1 VSRMKRPRGAPR
13 WVQVCSTAAV
23 LTLAT
28 TACTHARGSSPPS
41 MTLQMSRGSATISG
55 GGRTQKVTGEAAIGV
70 GYHVTVDPNSLA
82 VLRLGS
88 GRTFELTEGEASI
101 TGVDRIQL
109 AKGAALGDLTANGQI
124 ETGGLTV
131 SSASGTFR
139 VTSGAMAG
147 VGVFSG
153 LVSMSV
159 PGAALSVPAFREA
172 ATASGVPA
180 TAPRPLEIL
189 AGGDVWDHRYL
200 GDAIDLDARLASFGG
215 GLDAQLGNATGRDF
229 FRLVIAD
236 PMNLAHVEPYLSRP
250 RSDVLVGLVL
260 AAATSRPDPP
270 QATFDQ
276 IMGLWLAGESW
287 GLLAMEYH
295 VPAQQVFAGLLAAI
309 RKVGITVTN
318 PTPGVVPIPVTTRP
332 PAVAT
337 GTPKSSATPAPLPPS
352 ATPTPSSTGTLNQVL
367 DPVTTLL
374 NNILNL
380 LLPPSPT
387 PTPGATPGAKG

>member
-1 VSRMKRPRGAPR
+1 
-13 WVQVCSTAAV
+13 VQICSTAAV

-28 TACTHARGSSPPS
+28 TACTHAKGSSPPS

-55 GGRTQKVTGEAAIGV
+55 GGSTQKVTGEAAIGV
-70 GYHVTVDPNSLA
+70 GYQVIVDPNSLA
-82 VLRLGS
+82 VLRLGG

-101 TGVDRIQL
+101 TGADRIQL
-109 AKGAALGDLTANGQI
+109 AKGAALGDLTAKGQI
-124 ETGGLTV
+124 ETGGVTV
-131 SSASGTFR
+131 SSASGRFR
-139 VTSGAMAG
+139 VTSGAIAG

-153 LVSMSV
+153 LVSMSL
-159 PGAALSVPAFREA
+159 PGATLSLPAFREA
-172 ATASGVPA
+172 ATASGVPP
-180 TAPRPLEIL
+180 TAPKPLQIV

-200 GDAIDLDARLASFGG
+200 GDAIDLDARLANFGG

-260 AAATSRPDPP
+260 AASTSRPEPP

-276 IMGLWLAGESW
+276 IMSLWLAGESW

-295 VPAQQVFAGLLAAI
+295 VPAQKVFDGLLVAI

-332 PAVAT
+332 PTVAT
-337 GTPKSSATPAPLPPS
+337 GPTPTSSATPVPLPAPS
-352 ATPTPSSTGTLNQVL
+352 ATPTPSSTGALNQVL

-374 NNILNL
+374 NRILNL
-380 LLPPSPT
+380 LLPPT
-387 PTPGATPGAKG
+387 PSAGARG

>member
-1 VSRMKRPRGAPR
+1 
-13 WVQVCSTAAV
+13 
-23 LTLAT
+23 
-28 TACTHARGSSPPS
+28 

-70 GYHVTVDPNSLA
+70 GYHVIVDPNSLA

-101 TGVDRIQL
+101 TGTDRIQL
-109 AKGAALGDLTANGQI
+109 AKGAALGDLTARGQI

-131 SSASGTFR
+131 SSSSGTFR

-153 LVSMSV
+153 LVTMTV
-159 PGAALSVPAFREA
+159 PGTTLSVPAFREA

-180 TAPRPLEIL
+180 TAPKPLEIL

-200 GDAIDLDARLASFGG
+200 ADAIDLDARLASFGG
-215 GLDAQLGNATGRDF
+215 GLDAQLGNATGREF

-236 PMNLAHVEPYLSRP
+236 PVNLARVEPYLSRP
-250 RSDVLVGLVL
+250 RSDVLIGLVL
-260 AAATSRPDPP
+260 ASATSRSDPP

-295 VPAQQVFAGLLAAI
+295 VPAQEVFAGLLAAI

-318 PTPGVVPIPVTTRP
+318 PTPGVAPIPVTTKP
-332 PAVAT
+332 PVIAT
-337 GTPKSSATPAPLPPS
+337 GPTPRSSTTPVPLTTGSATPAPAPS
-352 ATPTPSSTGTLNQVL
+352 PTEGLNQVL

-387 PTPGATPGAKG
+387 PSPGAKG

>member
-1 VSRMKRPRGAPR
+1 
-13 WVQVCSTAAV
+13 
-23 LTLAT
+23 
-28 TACTHARGSSPPS
+28 
-41 MTLQMSRGSATISG
+41 
-55 GGRTQKVTGEAAIGV
+55 VTGDKAIGV
-70 GYHVTVDPNSLA
+70 GYHVVVDPDSLA
-82 VLRLGS
+82 VLRLGR

-101 TGVDRIQL
+101 TGADRIQL
-109 AKGAALGDLTANGQI
+109 VKGAALGDLTARGQI
-124 ETGGLTV
+124 ETGALTV

-153 LVSMSV
+153 LVTVSV
-159 PGAALSVPAFREA
+159 PGTTLSVPAFREA

-180 TAPRPLEIL
+180 TGPKPLEIL

-200 GDAIDLDARLASFGG
+200 GDAIDLDARLANFGG

-236 PMNLAHVEPYLSRP
+236 PANLAHVEPYLTRP

-260 AAATSRPDPP
+260 AAATPRPEPP

-295 VPAQQVFAGLLAAI
+295 VPGQEVFARLLAAI

-318 PTPGVVPIPVTTRP
+318 PTPGTVPIPITTKPPVIAAGPTPGSSAAPVPP
-332 PAVAT
+332 PA
-337 GTPKSSATPAPLPPS
+337 PS
-352 ATPTPSSTGTLNQVL
+352 ATPTPGPSATGGLNQVL

-380 LLPPSPT
+380 LLPPAPT
-387 PTPGATPGAKG
+387 PAPTGGATPGATAGARG